1 MTGKEME
8 WKFDFLVFCELGTVR
23 SVLSDRSGVVYEGRA
38 WKTEGSAC
46 VERFA
51 ASPGAELL
59 AETKKAPIVA

>member
-38 WKTEGSAC
+38 WKTEGPAC

-59 AETKKAPIVA
+59 A